1 MDQLRKS
8 GRYLVTMA
16 PPGSEQML
24 IFLTQEQ
31 NLLKHSNF
39 YFLLRLLAALP
50 SLLLMILSWWKV
62 AAARYQLDC
71 KNKIWVI
78 FMKEPIPGILLH
90 CSFESDDIC
99 GYTTHDMSGDA
110 TVFEQRRG
118 DPLTADHTT
127 HTALGKI
134 KTAIQA
140 DYFLFFIHC
149 FHYLFLF
156 SSIFHSNNCTTNH
169 LFQYLA

>member
-1 MDQLRKS
+1 
-8 GRYLVTMA
+8 
-16 PPGSEQML
+16 
-24 IFLTQEQ
+24 
-31 NLLKHSNF
+31 
-39 YFLLRLLAALP
+39 
-50 SLLLMILSWWKV
+50 
-62 AAARYQLDC
+62 
-71 KNKIWVI
+71 
-78 FMKEPIPGILLH
+78 MKEPIPGILLH

-140 DYFLFFIHC
+140 DYSLITRWLHVPGPQL
-149 FHYLFLF
+149 YRPDQ
-156 SSIFHSNNCTTNH
+156 H
-169 LFQYLA
+169 LQDCPADVRRI